1 MTTATITTDI
11 NIGPFKIPD
20 NGQNM
25 IMNNY
30 AERNN
35 LVVEIVIPEPMMSNA
50 LALAQ
55 WFHKE
60 RKLSKVI
67 LSSIH
72 QLPIKQDEIEEL
84 LKNMED
90 VEFHFALEGIS
101 GKGRD
106 FLLKIIKEAKMFMK
120 AQTIDSTNILAF
132 INILASFIVSSKK
145 SLPFPLMPSRAK

>member
-11 NIGPFKIPD
+11 NIGPFRIPS
-20 NGQNM
+20 NGQSM

-35 LVVEIVIPEPMMSNA
+35 LVVELAIPEPIMSNA
-50 LALAQ
+50 LATAQ
-55 WFHKE
+55 WLHKE

-72 QLPIKQDEIEEL
+72 QLPTKQDRIEEL
-84 LKNMED
+84 LKNMEN

-106 FLLKIIKEAKMFMK
+106 FLLKTIKEAKMFMT
-120 AQTIDSTNILAF
+120 AQTIDSTKTTWSDLHAMMTKN
-132 INILASFIVSSKK
+132 KK
-145 SLPFPLMPSRAK
+145 